1 MRSYSLQQDH
11 YVFTLSGIPPL
22 VLLSVLMSVPCQHQ
36 LARTASYAG
45 HRSAMMAV
53 SQQTVGEGKSIPVP
67 TWTRPQAGESIPVKT
82 VTVYSA
88 GKSIIQMLL
97 RGR

>member
-1 MRSYSLQQDH
+1 
-11 YVFTLSGIPPL
+11 
-22 VLLSVLMSVPCQHQ
+22 
-36 LARTASYAG
+36 
-45 HRSAMMAV
+45 MAV